1 MNIRI
6 WQWGGQSTQKM
17 RMSEMG
23 VREEMLFS
31 FKSMI
36 GRLNTIF
43 PRIYCQEFTSQT
55 PNFKKKKRKGF
66 PGGSVVKNPPANA
79 RDTGLIP
86 DLGRS
91 PMLWSNKACAPQP
104 LSLCSRTWEPQLL
117 SPCALY
123 SLCSTTKEATA
134 VRSLCT
140 TVRE

>member
-31 FKSMI
+31 FKGMI
-36 GRLNTIF
+36 GRLNTIL
-43 PRIYCQEFTSQT
+43 PRIHCQEFTTQT
-55 PNFKKKKRKGF
+55 PNFKKKKKKKKGF

-91 PMLWSNKACAPQP
+91 PAMEQQ
-104 LSLCSRTWEPQLL
+104 SLCPTTTETMLKNLGATTPEP
-117 SPCALY
+117 
-123 SLCSTTKEATA
+123 LCPIQPVLHNK
-134 VRSLCT
+134 RSHHNEKP
-140 TVRE
+140 VYHS